1 MTIIHLVRHGQA
13 SFGKEDYDNLSE
25 IGLKQAFLLG
35 QYFKTLNLKFDK
47 IFVGTLKRQIQTYK
61 QMIKSYNTSIELES
75 TPLLNEYDVKS
86 VLMGFVN
93 GRSLTKDELHD
104 KKIHFKLLRNAV
116 TAWSENKISHNV
128 NETWNEF
135 DERAQKFLKIIN
147 KGKSKSILVVSSGG
161 TISMI
166 LKQIL
171 SLPSSQFVNFHF
183 QIFNSS
189 YSKIIISEFGMSLSL
204 FNSIAHLD
212 HQKNSDLITYV

>member
-25 IGLKQAFLLG
+25 IGVKQAFLLG

-61 QMIKSYNTSIELES
+61 QIIKSYDTSIEHES

-93 GRSLTKDELHD
+93 GRSLSKDELHD

-147 KGKSKSILVVSSGG
+147 NTEPKSILVVSSGG

-189 YSKIIISEFGMSLSL
+189 YSKIKISEFGMSLSL
-204 FNSIAHLD
+204 FNSIAHLA
-212 HQKNSDLITYV
+212 HQKNSELITYV

>member
-25 IGLKQAFLLG
+25 IGVRQAFLLG

-61 QMIKSYNTSIELES
+61 QIIKSYDTSIEHES

-104 KKIHFKLLRNAV
+104 KKIHFKLLRDSVA
-116 TAWSENKISHNV
+116 AWSENKISHNV

-147 KGKSKSILVVSSGG
+147 NTEPKSILVVSSGG

-189 YSKIIISEFGMSLSL
+189 YSKIKISEFGMSLSL